1 MKNERETNGLTELIY
16 ETDGMCTRFDAVVI
30 SCGTSEK
37 GCYIV
42 LDRTAFFPG
51 GGGQQC
57 DTGMFE
63 LPSGDKIG
71 VTSVAIVD
79 GEVRHFIA
87 ESVAGPALEGV
98 KLTGAVDEDKRYKR
112 MQNHGSEHLISG
124 LIRSLYGFENVGFH
138 MTENEVVIDTGGPLS
153 DEQIRVVEER
163 ANEAVFKNVPFVI
176 SFPTAEEAAGI
187 DYRSKIEGLDNIR
200 LVTVEG
206 YDICAC
212 CAPHVRSTGQLGV
225 IKIISA
231 TPHRGGMRLIVTA
244 GMNAYYDYVMLHDA
258 NAKAMDALSAKR
270 DHTGE
275 AVEDMLERM
284 QSLKAENTDLKKEMT
299 NMLTESVLRDIGK
312 KDPSSD
318 KPELIFTEVLD
329 PVGLRNL
336 VNAVTAQYKGI
347 VCAFCGND
355 TDGYRYIFGVNED
368 VAESA
373 GLTAFAKEFNAACS
387 GKGGG
392 SSLMVQ
398 GTTTAKKESIQVFCG

>member
-16 ETDGMCTRFDAVVI
+16 ETDGMCTRFEAVVI
-30 SCGTSEK
+30 SNGKSED
-37 GCYIV
+37 GDYVV

-57 DTGMFE
+57 DTGVFE
-63 LPSGDKIG
+63 MSSGDKIE
-71 VTSVAIVD
+71 VKSVAIVD
-79 GEVRHFIA
+79 GEVRHYIA
-87 ESVAGPALEGV
+87 DGISAPVLEGA
-98 KLTGAVDEDKRYKR
+98 KLTGAVDETIRYKR

-138 MTENEVVIDTGGPLS
+138 MTENEVVIDAGGPLT
-153 DEQIRVVEER
+153 DEQLRVVEER

-176 SFPTAEEAAGI
+176 SFPTAEEARDI

-258 NAKAMDALSAKR
+258 NAKIMDVLSAKR

-275 AVEDMLERM
+275 AVEDMQGRM
-284 QSLKAENTDLKKEMT
+284 QALKEENTDLKKEMT
-299 NMLTESVLRDIGK
+299 NMLIERVLEDIGK

-318 KPELIFTEVLD
+318 SPELIFTEVLD

-355 TDGYRYIFGVNED
+355 NDGYRYIFGVNED
-368 VAESA
+368 SAESA
-373 GLTAFAKEFNAACS
+373 GLKAFAKDFNDNCA

-398 GTTTAKKESIQVFCG
+398 GTTTARRKLIEEYLA